1 MCEENACEARRV
13 PGLRSNVAIPFHTS
27 SRQVEQRIRR
37 RVPICVFVIL
47 CNDPH
52 CRRSFSS
59 FTTRARR
66 MPAPTDLATLG
77 ALKES
82 GYHVRSVKQ
91 EMRSNLMRNLRAG
104 KDIFPGIIGYERSV
118 IPQLQNAILA
128 KHDII
133 LLGLRGQA
141 KSRIIR
147 MLPSLLDDYV
157 PIIEGTPL
165 NESPFEPLTKQGRE
179 IVQEH
184 GDETP
189 VAWLPREERYGEK
202 LATPDTTI
210 ADLIGDIDPIKA
222 ANQRLTYADEEVIHF
237 GIIPRTNRG
246 IFAINELPDLQPR
259 IQVGLL
265 NIMEEQDIQI
275 RGFNIRFPLDVM
287 MVFSANP
294 EDYTS
299 RGNLITPLKD
309 RIDSQIITH
318 YPKTI
323 DLGIEITEQEAWQ
336 DRSHDEDDTVDV
348 HVPHVFREI
357 VEQVA
362 FEARESEYIDQT
374 SGVSVRV
381 TRAALEDL
389 ISAAERRALLNDETE
404 TTVRVS
410 DLAHVEPAITGKVE
424 LVYEGEQEGAKDV
437 ALTLIGRA
445 IRTIYTNYF
454 PDPGD
459 KEDGRPQYKE
469 VLDWFSK
476 GNTVHLDQE
485 LSFSEYAK
493 ELDRVDGLKAF
504 VDEHVT
510 PGDTG
515 ATASMME
522 FVLEALHQNSLVGKE
537 LDDGEQT
544 YNDIMGSMLSSFGDG
559 GFDEDDFSD
568 EDEWDRF

>member
-1 MCEENACEARRV
+1 MA
-13 PGLRSNVAIPFHTS
+13 
-27 SRQVEQRIRR
+27 
-37 RVPICVFVIL
+37 
-47 CNDPH
+47 
-52 CRRSFSS
+52 
-59 FTTRARR
+59 
-66 MPAPTDLATLG
+66 APTDLTTLG
-77 ALKES
+77 ALKDA

-91 EMRSNLMRNLRAG
+91 EMRSNLMRKLQAG
-104 KDIFPGIIGYERSV
+104 ADIFPGIIGYDRTV

-147 MLPSLLDDYV
+147 MLPSLLDEHV
-157 PIIEGTPL
+157 PIIKGTPL
-165 NESPFEPLTKQGRE
+165 NESPFNPLTKQGRE
-179 IVQEH
+179 IVAER

-189 VAWLPREERYGEK
+189 VAWLHRSERYGEK

-336 DRSHDEDDTVDV
+336 DRSDGEDPAMEV
-348 HVPHVFREI
+348 HIPHVFREI
-357 VEQVA
+357 IEQVA
-362 FEARESEYIDQT
+362 FEARDSEYIDQT

-389 ISAAERRALLNDETE
+389 ISAAERRALLNGETE

-410 DLAHVEPAITGKVE
+410 DLMHIEPAITGKVE
-424 LVYEGEQEGAKDV
+424 LVYEGEQEGAKNV

-445 IRTIYTNYF
+445 IRSTFTRYF
-454 PDPGD
+454 PDPND
-459 KEDGRPQYKE
+459 KEEGRPEYSE
-469 VLDWFSK
+469 ILNWFAQ
-476 GNTVHLDQE
+476 GRAVDLDQE

-493 ELDRVDGLKAF
+493 ELDRVEGLKTV
-504 VDEHVT
+504 VDAHVT
-510 PGDTG
+510 PGDPG

-537 LDDGEQT
+537 IDDGEQT

-559 GFDEDDFSD
+559 GFDEDDFED
-568 EDEWDRF
+568 GDEWDRY

>member
-1 MCEENACEARRV
+1 MA
-13 PGLRSNVAIPFHTS
+13 ST
-27 SRQVEQRIRR
+27 
-37 RVPICVFVIL
+37 
-47 CNDPH
+47 
-52 CRRSFSS
+52 
-59 FTTRARR
+59 
-66 MPAPTDLATLG
+66 APTDCTTLG

-82 GYHVRSVKQ
+82 GYRVRPVKA
-91 EMRSNLMRNLRAG
+91 EMRANLMQKLRAG
-104 KDIFPGIIGYERSV
+104 DDIFPGILGYDRTV
-118 IPQLQNAILA
+118 IPQIQNAILG
-128 KHDII
+128 KHDVI

-141 KSRIIR
+141 KSRLIR
-147 MLPSLLDDYV
+147 MLPQLLDEYIPV
-157 PIIEGTPL
+157 LEGTPL
-165 NESPFEPLTKQGRE
+165 NENPFDPLTKQGRE
-179 IVQEH
+179 LVDAH

-189 VAWLPREERYGEK
+189 ITWLHRSERYGEK

-222 ANQRLTYADEEVIHF
+222 ANLRLTYADEEVIHF

-275 RGFNIRFPLDVM
+275 RGFNVRFPLDVM

-323 DLGIEITEQEAWQ
+323 DVGVEITNQEAWQ
-336 DRSHDEDDTVDV
+336 ERGNGTTDTVTVDV
-348 HVPHVFREI
+348 PHYFREI

-362 FEARESEYIDQT
+362 FEARQSEYIDQT

-389 ISAAERRALLNDETE
+389 ISAAERRALLNNESET
-404 TTVRVS
+404 VARIS
-410 DLAHVEPAITGKVE
+410 DLMHVEPAITGKVE
-424 LVYEGEQEGAKDV
+424 LVYEGEQEGAQNV

-445 IRTIYTNYF
+445 VQSIFTTYF
-454 PDPGD
+454 PDPSD
-459 KEDGRPQYKE
+459 KQDGRPAYKD
-469 VLDWFSK
+469 VINWFAK
-476 GNTVHLDQE
+476 GNTVDLDQE
-485 LSFSEYAK
+485 MAFTEYAK
-493 ELDRVDGLKAF
+493 TLDSVDGLKAL
-504 VDEHVT
+504 VEKHT
-510 PGDTG
+510 APGSPQE
-515 ATASMME
+515 TASMME
-522 FVLEALHQNSLVGKE
+522 FVLEALHQHSLIGKD
-537 LDDGEQT
+537 LSDGEQT

-559 GFDEDDFSD
+559 GFDEDDFDD
-568 EDEWDRF
+568 EDDWQF

>member
-1 MCEENACEARRV
+1 M
-13 PGLRSNVAIPFHTS
+13 S
-27 SRQVEQRIRR
+27 
-37 RVPICVFVIL
+37 
-47 CNDPH
+47 
-52 CRRSFSS
+52 
-59 FTTRARR
+59 
-66 MPAPTDLATLG
+66 APTDLTTLG
-77 ALKES
+77 DLKDA
-82 GYHVRSVKQ
+82 GYRVRSVKQ
-91 EMRSNLMRNLRAG
+91 ELRQNLMRKLHAG
-104 KDIFPGIIGYERSV
+104 DDIFPGIIGYERSV

-157 PIIEGTPL
+157 PTIKGTPL
-165 NESPFEPLTKQGRE
+165 NESPFHPLTKQGRE
-179 IVQEH
+179 IVDEH
-184 GDETP
+184 GEDTP
-189 VAWLPREERYGEK
+189 IAWLPREERYGEK

-246 IFAINELPDLQPR
+246 LFAINELPDLQPR

-336 DRSHDEDDTVDV
+336 DRSDGDALAVEV

-362 FEARESEYIDQT
+362 FEARDSEYIDQT

-389 ISAAERRALLNDETE
+389 ISAAERRALLNGETE
-404 TTVRVS
+404 TTVRIS

-424 LVYEGEQEGAKDV
+424 LVYEGEQEGAKNV

-445 IRTIYTNYF
+445 IRTMYTQYF

-459 KEDGRPQYKE
+459 KENGRPQYKE
-469 VLDWFSK
+469 ILDWFAQ

-485 LSFSEYAK
+485 VSFSTYAN
-493 ELDRVDGLKAF
+493 ELDRVDGLKEF

-510 PGDTG
+510 SGDPG

-537 LDDGEQT
+537 IDDGEQT

-568 EDEWDRF
+568 EDDWDRF